1 MVLKMYL
8 QKFGDFRFEPC
19 SFSVAWFSCQDCLEA
34 LKKLDPDVEAAE
46 HLTEASGWGWR
57 GFCLD
62 FFCLVVCHQGMGWIA
77 HFLYSFVCFFLGFSG
92 GDFRQG

>member
-8 QKFGDFRFEPC
+8 QKFGDFPFEPC
-19 SFSVAWFSCQDCLEA
+19 SFSLAWFSCQDCLEA

-57 GFCLD
+57 GSVCLD
-62 FFCLVVCHQGMGWIA
+62 FFVCLFVIRGWGFA
-77 HFLYSFVCFFLGFSG
+77 HLFI
-92 GDFRQG
+92 

>member
-8 QKFGDFRFEPC
+8 QKFGDFPFEPC

-46 HLTEASGWGWR
+46 HLTEAELEGFDLFGFFVCLFVIRGWG
-57 GFCLD
+57 F
-62 FFCLVVCHQGMGWIA
+62 A
-77 HFLYSFVCFFLGFSG
+77 HLFI
-92 GDFRQG
+92 